1 MTVKAINERFEIET
15 AVHETAR
22 QIVELIEAARQR
34 VEKLGGDGDE
44 ATERITELV
53 TADDE

>member
-15 AVHETAR
+15 TVHETAR
-22 QIVELIEAARQR
+22 QIVELIAAAKER

-44 ATERITELV
+44 ATERVMELV
-53 TADDE
+53 TEDD